1 MDSDMALV
9 CRAGVEVHMNTAGRF
24 GLSVRLLHVL
34 NGDSGWEL
42 RKLRRLR
49 EGRRAMGYWCQEGVK

>member
-1 MDSDMALV
+1 MVLV
-9 CRAGVEVHMNTAGRF
+9 CKSGVEIHGNFNARF
-24 GLSVRLLHVL
+24 GCSVRLLHVL
-34 NGDSGWEL
+34 NGDSGWDL